1 MMPGIVMK
9 PPMEVTFDA
18 AGAPHPH
25 AWQHRLDHRDRAKHV
40 GVELLAYVVQRR
52 FLQDTFMAVAGIVD
66 EDVDRTD
73 RALCL
78 GNGLP
83 GMASKSV
90 TSRRTACA
98 RSGAIALKAFAASWL
113 RSVPMT

>member
-1 MMPGIVMK
+1 MRPERRTRMPGSTALIIA
-9 PPMEVTFDA
+9 T
-18 AGAPHPH
+18 APNT
-25 AWQHRLDHRDRAKHV
+25 L

-78 GNGLP
+78 GNGPRNGVKIRHNREGLH
-83 GMASKSV
+83 
-90 TSRRTACA
+90 A
-98 RSGAIALKAFAASWL
+98 RDPAPS
-113 RSVPMT
+113 P